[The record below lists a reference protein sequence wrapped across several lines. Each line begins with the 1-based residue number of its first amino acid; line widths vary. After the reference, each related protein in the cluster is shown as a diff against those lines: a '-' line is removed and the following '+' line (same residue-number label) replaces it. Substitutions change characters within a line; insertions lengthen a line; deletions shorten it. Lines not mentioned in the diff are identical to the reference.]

1 VDPKYPKV
9 VEIEQR
15 YVTGRRQDEIPWTM
29 LTGLILHELGHSFLY
44 HHWRWTRSEDFLR
57 TFGEVDKAYRVRDDL
72 WVDFQRRRVS
82 TAPIDHVSAYAQ
94 QHPQEDFAETFRFYV
109 TRHGKLRDLFSELG
123 RKRKG
128 VVVYQKF
135 LVLQDYVRRL
145 RGY

>member
-1 VDPKYPKV
+1 
-9 VEIEQR
+9 
-15 YVTGRRQDEIPWTM
+15 M
-29 LTGLILHELGHSFLY
+29 
-44 HHWRWTRSEDFLR
+44 
-57 TFGEVDKAYRVRDDL
+57 RDDL
-72 WVDFQRRRVS
+72 CVDFQRRRVS